1 MKGWR
6 EGIWRNGKYDLKKE
20 EAKGRAM
27 IKQQCQTLYA
37 TVYSVLM
44 TSRAADREASPT
56 SSSCIAIHRFSPL
69 RLCRT
74 ERGPGMA
81 VMHVPFSTCA

>member
-6 EGIWRNGKYDLKKE
+6 EGVWRNGKSDLKKE

-37 TVYSVLM
+37 TAYSVPM
-44 TSRAADREASPT
+44 TSRVADREASPT
-56 SSSCIAIHRFSPL
+56 PSNRIAIHRFGPN
-69 RLCRT
+69 RLYRT
-74 ERGPGMA
+74 E
-81 VMHVPFSTCA
+81 